1 MGQNGAVR
9 RPRRALCIAV
19 ETPDPIIIERTDA
32 MATVRGEIDAYTA
45 PAVREAGESMLAS
58 HGSARFDLSGVE
70 FIDSSGL
77 GVLVALTSSARD
89 TGGDVTLVAP
99 SKPVVRLLEISG
111 LDRHLTVSPG

>member
-1 MGQNGAVR
+1 MTLLGT
-9 RPRRALCIAV
+9 RRALCSAM
-19 ETPDPIIIERTDA
+19 ETPDPIIIERTES
-32 MATVRGEIDAYTA
+32 MATVRGEIDAHTA
-45 PAVREAGESMLAS
+45 PAVRDAGDSMLAS

-89 TGGDVTLVAP
+89 AGGDVTLVAP

-111 LDRHLTVSPG
+111 LDQHLTVSPG